1 MKRVLLAVAGLSMF
15 IGCASQSITPA
26 AGPAKADYFEVNKN
40 GQMYVFSD
48 VKAMQTF
55 IKTGES
61 GPTVSDYYGSKIVSF
76 QNTGDQQRLVTEYEK
91 QHK

>member
-1 MKRVLLAVAGLSMF
+1 MKRVFIGLIGLSAF
-15 IGCASQSITPA
+15 IGCAAKPATP

-40 GQMYVFSD
+40 GQVYVFSD
-48 VKAMQTF
+48 VKTMQSF

-61 GPTVSDYYGSKIVSF
+61 GPTVSDYFGSKIVSF
-76 QNTGDQQRLVTEYEK
+76 QATGDQSRLMKEYEK